1 MAPSDAQYEWCFC
14 NDCKAQ
20 SPQTGVLQTRRHIR
34 KSRERDEA
42 QRMLLAQVATEQ
54 RSRNEDDVEPILL
67 APRASQGSIM
77 QHNNRDSLFEDLF
90 EDVGDVDGLLQEPGD
105 PWFDAYESD
114 SNNCPS
120 QHDSTSDS
128 DLEYQNIVPSVL
140 EPDSS
145 DEDDD
150 GDLVNSQPID
160 PADDPLFLSRDSI
173 RAFRSVS
180 QDDADED
187 GQDDEDLML
196 DRPRA
201 FDEHP
206 VIRNAYVRASLAHNF
221 HGTTHEATRLI
232 LGGMK
237 LSLTAARN
245 AAPSLEIPGLET
257 MAQTLRTA
265 EKRLG
270 LDLDD
275 FIVYLFLC
283 DKCWR
288 PHNPSE
294 LYKLSSPE
302 CSVEDC
308 AGCLY
313 ESKTLSGGAEKRTP
327 TLMVPFVPPDRA
339 IQRILLQPG
348 KLQQLNEW
356 RGPGDEP
363 GRIAPTMAEGYE
375 AFPDPSKPMKDIS
388 DGYAWRS
395 IWAGLERRR
404 TGIWSLKDVD
414 VRDVRQRF
422 VSLPCGL
429 VWQINLDWY
438 VYK

>member
-1 MAPSDAQYEWCFC
+1 MSPSDTQYEWCFC
-14 NDCKAQ
+14 SDCKAHN
-20 SPQTGVLQTRRHIR
+20 PQTGVLQSRRHIR
-34 KSRERDEA
+34 KCRARDEA
-42 QRMLLAQVATEQ
+42 VRIHLSHVPTQQPPR
-54 RSRNEDDVEPILL
+54 EDENVNPDPVTPHL
-67 APRASQGSIM
+67 SHGVTM
-77 QHNNRDSLFEDLF
+77 QHDGDFVEDLF
-90 EDVGDVDGLLQEPGD
+90 EGFGDDNGLLEDSAD
-105 PWFDAYESD
+105 PWPSTIEAHDLGSD
-114 SNNCPS
+114 STFS
-120 QHDSTSDS
+120 QRDSASDS
-128 DLEYQNIVPSVL
+128 DLDFQDLVPSVL

-150 GDLVNSQPID
+150 TFTNESQPIH

-173 RAFRSVS
+173 RAFQSVPE
-180 QDDADED
+180 ED
-187 GQDDEDLML
+187 TSEDDEDLNL
-196 DRPRA
+196 DRPQA
-201 FDEHP
+201 FNEHP
-206 VIRNAYVRASLAHNF
+206 VIRNTYVRASLAHNF
-221 HGTTHEATRLI
+221 HGTTHAAVKLI
-232 LGGMK
+232 LGATRV
-237 LSLTAARN
+237 SLTTARN
-245 AAPSLEIPGLET
+245 ATPSFEIPGLET

-283 DKCWR
+283 DKCWKA
-288 PHNPSE
+288 HDPSE
-294 LYKLSSPE
+294 LYMLASPE

-308 AGCLY
+308 IGRLY
-313 ESKTLSGGAEKRTP
+313 DSKILTGGTEKRTP

-363 GRIAPTMAEGYE
+363 GRTAPTTLEGYE
-375 AFPDPSKPMKDIS
+375 AFPDPCRPMKDIS
-388 DGYAWRS
+388 DGYGWCA

-414 VRDVRQRF
+414 VRGIQQRF

-438 VYK
+438 VQ